1 MATEIARQ
9 ALYDLVWSKAKTQV
23 AKDLGFSDVALGK
36 ICKKANIPVPP
47 RGYWRMRDAQQHRVK
62 IALPVRGLG
71 QNDTVTIGPR
81 RSWWSQEPNGEL
93 PPPPQFSEP
102 IDSVIQ
108 RAQQLAG
115 KVIVPRSLESP
126 HHLVAKLL
134 EEDEQRRHKV
144 AESRY
149 YWDKPRF
156 EAPAARRRLR
166 LINAIFLALSKAGFR
181 PDYRGN
187 DADEL
192 YAHVGDQVIK
202 FAIEP
207 VQKGKHQDRMFA
219 HEAAIPRLPLLLSIE
234 SHVACPPGITKE
246 WQDTE
251 KLKLESVLSDV
262 VVSILVFGE
271 LRYRAH
277 AIHHHEWLVQR
288 KLDQEEAVRKAKELA
303 ERQILEA
310 RLKWEQERRDRLF
323 SHVKYWKRAADI
335 RDFVAAVRGH
345 QDPIHHP
352 KALEV
357 WAEWAISEADAID
370 PLCGSLGDVF
380 KVPDGQT
387 PESED

>member
-23 AKDLGFSDVALGK
+23 AKDLEISDVALGK

-47 RGYWRMRDAQQHRVK
+47 RGYWRMRDAQQQRVK

-81 RSWWSQEPNGEL
+81 RSWWSQEPIGEL

-108 RAQQLAG
+108 RAQQLVG
-115 KVIVPRSLESP
+115 KIIVPPSLESP

-134 EEDEQRRHKV
+134 EEDEQRRQKV
-144 AESRY
+144 AESRF

-156 EAPAARRRLR
+156 VAPAARRRLR
-166 LINAIFLALSKAGFR
+166 LINALFLALSTAGFR
-181 PDYRGN
+181 PGYRGK

-192 YAHVGDQVIK
+192 YAHVGDQLVG

-207 VQKGKHQDRMFA
+207 LRKGKHQDRMFGD
-219 HEAAIPRLPLLLSIE
+219 EAASARLPLQLSIE
-234 SHVACPPGITKE
+234 SHVDSPPDVAKE
-246 WQDTE
+246 WQDTDQP
-251 KLKLESVLSDV
+251 KLESALREV

-271 LRYRAH
+271 LHYRAH
-277 AIHHHEWLVQR
+277 TVHHHEWLVQR
-288 KLDQEEAVRKAKELA
+288 KRDQEEAARKAKELA

-323 SHVKYWKRAADI
+323 SYAKNWKRAADI
-335 RDFVAAVRGH
+335 RYFVAAVRRH
-345 QDPIHHP
+345 QDAIHHP
-352 KALEV
+352 EDLEV
-357 WAEWAISEADAID
+357 WAQWAISEADAID
-370 PLCGSLGDVF
+370 PLSGSLGDVF
-380 KVPDGQT
+380 KDPDGQM
-387 PESED
+387 PDSND

>member
-1 MATEIARQ
+1 
-9 ALYDLVWSKAKTQV
+9 
-23 AKDLGFSDVALGK
+23 
-36 ICKKANIPVPP
+36 
-47 RGYWRMRDAQQHRVK
+47 MRDAQQRRVK

-71 QNDTVTIGPR
+71 QNDAVTIGPR
-81 RSWWSQEPNGEL
+81 QSWWSQEPIGEI

-134 EEDEQRRHKV
+134 EEDEQRRHKM

-166 LINAIFLALSKAGFR
+166 LINALFLALSKAGFR
-181 PDYRGN
+181 PDYRGK

-192 YAHVGDQVIK
+192 YAHVGDQLVR
-202 FAIEP
+202 FVIEP
-207 VQKGKHQDRMFA
+207 VRKAKHQDRMFA
-219 HEAAIPRLPLLLSIE
+219 DEAAPARLRLRFSIE
-234 SHVACPPGITKE
+234 SHVACPPGITNE
-246 WQDTE
+246 WRDTDQ
-251 KLKLESVLSDV
+251 LKLESVLSEE

-271 LRYRAH
+271 LHYRAH
-277 AIHHHEWLVQR
+277 VIHHHEWLVQR
-288 KLDQEEAVRKAKELA
+288 KRDQEEAARKAKELA

-310 RLKWEQERRDRLF
+310 RLKGEQERRDRLF
-323 SHVKYWKRAADI
+323 SHAKNWKRAADI

-345 QDPIHHP
+345 QDAIHHP
-352 KALEV
+352 EALEV

-370 PLCGSLGDVF
+370 PLSGSLGDVF
-380 KVPDGQT
+380 KDSDGQT
-387 PESED
+387 PESKD